1 MLWICTMITVFTRPL
16 YDSRWRSAEIFRG
29 AFAFKGSWSL
39 LFNVLAPLA
48 LFYLFKYVECFE
60 NSRSQT
66 HLNTFADLGPES
78 PTSAAQLDSPGP
90 ISLDLEKRKKMA
102 EIFHDSVYIT
112 GEKNHISVAGILYIK
127 TRTAQNWYISLPKDL
142 FLVSSYLWC
151 VLACCKLYVEL
162 FSSIFF
168 LLCRYTYLLP
178 YHSQTW
184 VKYPPPKGW
193 FLYFAKNFVLQKQP
207 LVC

>member
-1 MLWICTMITVFTRPL
+1 MLWKFQVTDAPKYFC
-16 YDSRWRSAEIFRG
+16 RSGTWEPNF
-29 AFAFKGSWSL
+29 SCSTWQ
-39 LFNVLAPLA
+39 PWP
-48 LFYLFKYVECFE
+48 YLI
-60 NSRSQT
+60 RS
-66 HLNTFADLGPES
+66 
-78 PTSAAQLDSPGP
+78 
-90 ISLDLEKRKKMA
+90 RKKKKNGRN
-102 EIFHDSVYIT
+102 ISWLCIYNR
-112 GEKNHISVAGILYIK
+112 GKKNHISVAGILYIK

-168 LLCRYTYLLP
+168 LLCHYTYLLP